1 MVAVA
6 PLPLARGSVA
16 RRNEKDIAAMNR
28 LDRETDLTL
37 LDTTALRSAY
47 QSGEI
52 TPVAVTEAHLAKIQQ
67 RAPLLHAFIHV
78 SGDSAMRQAEASAER
93 WRRGQAFGPLDGLVL
108 TLKDNIDVAG
118 MPCTAGTA
126 AFGQRR
132 PDKDASLYRRLRDAG
147 MVLLGKATMH
157 EAALGATTDN
167 PVYGRCM
174 NPLRDGYTPGGSS
187 GGSAAAVADRLCH
200 LSVGTDTMG
209 SVRIPAAYCGV
220 MGFIPTRGRLPMD
233 GVIPL
238 SPTLDVAGPLART
251 GSDLADIA
259 ACLLGLPA
267 RLRPPDRAWQNLRV
281 GIPRQVEQ
289 VALASDVRTGWLH
302 TQRALAAHG
311 AVLCSIDLPG
321 WSPASTRLGA
331 FLLSEWEGAEYWLE
345 ALGPSLL
352 GLSPALQKMFRYGAA
367 TAEEKR
373 ESIRLLLYGLRR
385 QSQAIFSDVDVLL
398 LPTTPGTAFAH
409 GAPVPPN
416 QADFACLANIL
427 GTPALS
433 FPCPSEGLPTS
444 CQFLA
449 PPGQDE
455 RLLSLGARLDALW
468 R

>member
-1 MVAVA
+1 MDF
-6 PLPLARGSVA
+6 LD
-16 RRNEKDIAAMNR
+16 RNE
-28 LDRETDLTL
+28 DLTL
-37 LDTTALRSAY
+37 LDTTTLRSAY
-47 QSGEI
+47 ESGEV
-52 TPVAVTEAHLAKIQQ
+52 TPIAVTEAHLVKIQQ
-67 RAPLLHAFIHV
+67 RTPALHAFIHV

-93 WRRGQAFGPLDGLVL
+93 WRRGKAFGPLDGLML

-126 AFGQRR
+126 AFAQRR
-132 PDKDASLYRRLRDAG
+132 PDRDASLYRRLRDAG
-147 MVLLGKATMH
+147 MVLLGKVTMH

-174 NPLRDGYTPGGSS
+174 NPVRDGFTPGGSS
-187 GGSAAAVADRLCH
+187 GGSAAAVADHLCH

-209 SVRIPAAYCGV
+209 SVRIPAAYCGA

-251 GSDLADIA
+251 GQDLAHAA
-259 ACLLGLPA
+259 ACLLGMQAPFAL
-267 RLRPPDRAWQNLRV
+267 PDRDWQTLRV
-281 GIPRQVEQ
+281 GIPRQVDQ
-289 VALASDVRTGWLH
+289 VALASDVHAGWRQ
-302 TQRALAAHG
+302 TQQALEAHG

-321 WSPASTRLGA
+321 WSPASARLGA
-331 FLLSEWEGAEYWLE
+331 FLLSEWEGADYWLK
-345 ALGPSLL
+345 AIGTSLP
-352 GLSPALQKMFRYGAA
+352 GLSPELQKMFRYGAA
-367 TAEEKR
+367 IAEEKR
-373 ESIRLLLYGLRR
+373 ESVRSFLHGLRR
-385 QSQAIFSDVDVLL
+385 ESQAIFSGIDVLL
-398 LPTTPGTAFAH
+398 LPTTPGTAFPH
-409 GAPVPPN
+409 GAVVPPN

-449 PPGQDE
+449 PAGQDQ
-455 RLLSLGARLDALW
+455 RLLSLASRLDVLW